1 MILKRPTYLTPKGLE
16 NLEKEINYLCT
27 VKRAEIAEL
36 LHETQ
41 SGGDNID
48 NTEYQAVY
56 YEQVLL
62 ETRISTL
69 RLLLA
74 NAQLIDS
81 STQSNG
87 KIQLGSSVVVQDET
101 QQVETY
107 RIVGPLEANPGLGQI
122 SDECPLGRAL
132 LDHEAGEEVKV
143 VAPDGVI
150 LYRIV
155 DVS

>member
-1 MILKRPTYLTPKGLE
+1 MLKRPTYLTPKGLE
-16 NLEKEINYLCT
+16 RLEDEINYLCT

-41 SGGDNID
+41 SGGVNID

-56 YEQVLL
+56 YDQILL
-62 ETRISTL
+62 ETRISAL
-69 RLLLA
+69 QQLLA
-74 NAQLIDS
+74 NAQLIDN
-81 STQSNG
+81 TLSNG
-87 KIQLGSSVVVQDET
+87 KIKIGSTVVVQDET
-101 QQVETY
+101 QKIETY
-107 RIVGPLEANPGLGQI
+107 RIVGPLEANPDLGQI
-122 SDECPLGRAL
+122 SDECPLGRAVL
-132 LDHEAGEEVKV
+132 GHGAGEEVKV

>member
-1 MILKRPTYLTPKGLE
+1 MMLKRPTYLTPKGLE
-16 NLEKEINYLCT
+16 KLEEEINYLCT
-27 VKRAEIAEL
+27 VKRAESAEL

-56 YEQVLL
+56 YEQILL
-62 ETRISTL
+62 ETRISSL

-74 NAQLIDS
+74 NAQLID
-81 STQSNG
+81 TKLYNG

-107 RIVGPLEANPGLGQI
+107 RIVGPLEANPELGQI

-132 LDHEAGEEVKV
+132 LDHEAGEEVRV